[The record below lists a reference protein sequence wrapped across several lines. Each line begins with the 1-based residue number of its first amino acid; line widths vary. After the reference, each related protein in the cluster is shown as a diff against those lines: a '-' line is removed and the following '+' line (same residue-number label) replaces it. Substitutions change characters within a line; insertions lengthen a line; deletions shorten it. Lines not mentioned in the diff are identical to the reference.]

1 MSIVTQESDDGVLSV
16 GVWPQLVSKLV
27 DVSLFQIIQFQTL
40 LVRRLGRNNVVV
52 VIVVAGVRV
61 TVSDQRRYLL
71 GKKKLRLNS
80 KIQQIFTFQINT
92 FTRSQNQSLYIKF
105 LKLRD
110 YTISFNLFK
119 TFQILVL
126 YNLLSVSL

>member
-1 MSIVTQESDDGVLSV
+1 LSIVTQESDDGVLSV

-71 GKKKLRLNS
+71 GKKN
-80 KIQQIFTFQINT
+80 
-92 FTRSQNQSLYIKF
+92 Y
-105 LKLRD
+105 D
-110 YTISFNLFK
+110 
-119 TFQILVL
+119 
-126 YNLLSVSL
+126 